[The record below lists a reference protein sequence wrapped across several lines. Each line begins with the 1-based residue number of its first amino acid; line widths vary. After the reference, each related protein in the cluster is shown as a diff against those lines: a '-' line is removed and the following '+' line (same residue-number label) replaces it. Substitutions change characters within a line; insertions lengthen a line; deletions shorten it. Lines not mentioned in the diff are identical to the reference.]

1 MHSACSSEVSLS
13 TWLKKKRIR
22 HFLPLNLTSS
32 LFFLGEKQGEDGD
45 VAQAWASN
53 HWPLRCRGGAFTSRT
68 HADKTP
74 FMMLKQHQT
83 HQMAAR
89 LLQSGP
95 RRRLAPEEA
104 TLKSAIVRV
113 LAMIDEAASER
124 ASSRQRTLERHVAD
138 RWCLFY
144 NICPTST
151 SDEFFSYWLF
161 KISDWKQADLNW
173 EDCVGIHT
181 NWETWQAAN
190 TSLTSKWLRTAVVFS
205 TVSLLGSG
213 LLGGGTGAL
222 LKWGMTDKRRG
233 GRVGVGWG
241 HAF

>member
-1 MHSACSSEVSLS
+1 MHSACFSEVSLS

-124 ASSRQRTLERHVAD
+124 AQGRGRWRGMLQIDDVYFITYVRLLRQM
-138 RWCLFY
+138 
-144 NICPTST
+144 S
-151 SDEFFSYWLF
+151 FSVIGY
-161 KISDWKQADLNW
+161 
-173 EDCVGIHT
+173 
-181 NWETWQAAN
+181 
-190 TSLTSKWLRTAVVFS
+190 
-205 TVSLLGSG
+205 
-213 LLGGGTGAL
+213 
-222 LKWGMTDKRRG
+222 LKSVTENKPI
-233 GRVGVGWG
+233 
-241 HAF
+241 